1 MTAIDLKELLEVPA
15 RVQRVLGLGL
25 GLASPGGLGLG
36 LESSPEMIKSQV
48 LF

>member
-1 MTAIDLKELLEVPA
+1 MIFKNVTDR

-25 GLASPGGLGLG
+25 ASPGGLG

-48 LF
+48 LLSKIIS

>member
-1 MTAIDLKELLEVPA
+1 MSTPSVVGI
-15 RVQRVLGLGL
+15 RVQRVLGL

>member
-1 MTAIDLKELLEVPA
+1 MQGSQIISQVVFHS